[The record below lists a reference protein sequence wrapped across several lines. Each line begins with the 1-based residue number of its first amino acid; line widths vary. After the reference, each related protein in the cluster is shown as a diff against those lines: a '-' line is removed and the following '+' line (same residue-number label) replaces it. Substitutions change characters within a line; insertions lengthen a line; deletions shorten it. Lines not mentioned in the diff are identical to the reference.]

1 MQMRHKVNKI
11 QLLIYF
17 LIIFIF
23 TFLPYIGLVYDSIIW
38 IKYDIQGM
46 AYANGCFL
54 IILYTGVFLAFKKIQ
69 HKNYGWCENYKIE
82 YVTVY
87 LKRVFKLTLIFAAI
101 QFILRG
107 HSIFSGID
115 RGDVRTSMG
124 IWGPLS
130 TFIGLYGIPTLLSIA
145 TVLYCFFSRKTKI
158 ENNYYKYILI
168 TSLFVGLMAGGKA
181 NLVTMAFPA
190 IIQGASKLNIKKI
203 GIIGIFG
210 AFSIILIGTKQ
221 MNMSYTESLNY
232 NIYRSTA
239 LASFGTVGVWQ
250 ECKKPSN
257 NAPYSLFCG
266 LGENTISLITGVPKH
281 SPEFLKYIL
290 PRDITYKYYANQD
303 VALTGKT
310 NLTITAFGESVFWG
324 GHDYYFIFAIIFSMA
339 FYIVTILIFKTRCYN
354 KIKLNILYTTF
365 FTAVCIPWLN
375 STLGSFIGQ
384 WFGLATILYMFLT
397 WLLINRV
404 FRPYYKNKCNNF

>member
-1 MQMRHKVNKI
+1 
-11 QLLIYF
+11 
-17 LIIFIF
+17 
-23 TFLPYIGLVYDSIIW
+23 
-38 IKYDIQGM
+38 
-46 AYANGCFL
+46 
-54 IILYTGVFLAFKKIQ
+54 
-69 HKNYGWCENYKIE
+69 
-82 YVTVY
+82 
-87 LKRVFKLTLIFAAI
+87 
-101 QFILRG
+101 
-107 HSIFSGID
+107 
-115 RGDVRTSMG
+115 
-124 IWGPLS
+124 
-130 TFIGLYGIPTLLSIA
+130 
-145 TVLYCFFSRKTKI
+145 
-158 ENNYYKYILI
+158 
-168 TSLFVGLMAGGKA
+168 
-181 NLVTMAFPA
+181 
-190 IIQGASKLNIKKI
+190 
-203 GIIGIFG
+203 
-210 AFSIILIGTKQ
+210 